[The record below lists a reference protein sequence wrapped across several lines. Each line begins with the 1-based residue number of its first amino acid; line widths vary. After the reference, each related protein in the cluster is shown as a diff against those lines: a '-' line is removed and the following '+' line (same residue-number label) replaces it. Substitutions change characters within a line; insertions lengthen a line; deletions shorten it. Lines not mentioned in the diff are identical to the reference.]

1 MTEFGEKITKI
12 LKERFPMA
20 KVEYVLDGYWDV
32 TTDAGMGTI
41 VDSYKLVNGK
51 LIHFATVEIEA

>member
-32 TTDAGMGTI
+32 TMDAGMGTV
-41 VDSYKLVNGK
+41 VDSYRLVDGK
-51 LIHFATVEIEA
+51 LIHFASVEMDD